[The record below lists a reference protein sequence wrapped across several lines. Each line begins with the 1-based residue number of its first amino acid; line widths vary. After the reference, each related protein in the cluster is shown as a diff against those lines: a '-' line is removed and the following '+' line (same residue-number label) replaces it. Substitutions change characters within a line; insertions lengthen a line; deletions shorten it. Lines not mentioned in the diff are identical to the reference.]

1 MRVFSIQSLIGVAPE
16 VTQSSPQIE
25 KSQQAAGKMLR
36 AQAPGEYLSISN
48 H

>member
-36 AQAPGEYLSISN
+36 AQAPGEYLYISN

>member
-1 MRVFSIQSLIGVAPE
+1 MRVFSIQSLAAVAAE
-16 VTQSSPQIE
+16 VTQNSTQTE
-25 KSQQAAGKMLR
+25 KAQQVAGKMLR